1 MIMTFDNSIVVI
13 AVFILVIVGLIK
25 FQNDSHRVF
34 GVGFI
39 ALVLTG
45 QVTTQQI
52 ISSFSNVGLLT
63 LILLMVCSLAL
74 EKTSLLRKL
83 ARQIITPNYN
93 LTWLRLYL
101 LTSITS
107 AFLNNTAVVA
117 TLLSPIRNNS
127 HHNASKLLIPL
138 SYAAIFGGTLT
149 LIGTSTNLIVNS
161 MAIESGFPSLGFFD
175 FTAIGIGV
183 FIACGIALRV
193 MSQFLPDVEH
203 KTVQAADYFIDLEV
217 NANSKLIG
225 KSIEENGL
233 RNLENVFLVE
243 IYRDNRLISPV
254 SPSQTIEA
262 HDRLLFS
269 GDISQ
274 IQRLLELDG
283 LFSFAGENGLPVS
296 NLTEVLIRP
305 ESVLV
310 GKTLKRSGFR
320 ALFDA
325 AVVGIKR
332 DGEKVS
338 GKLGNVVLKA
348 GDYLIL
354 ATGEDFKY
362 RKNISKN
369 FYVISSNVET
379 EQVLTGSKETIAIW
393 GFVLTIGL
401 SACGLTSLF
410 NGLIVLLTALIFSG
424 CLTSNEIM
432 HRLPRNIWIIIGSAL
447 VISNALQNAGVL
459 EQFKGWLVSQ
469 SGYLTPILGLIVV
482 YVITWLMTELMTNN
496 AAAALVFPLA
506 YSLSLSLGVNPEPYV
521 LAVAF
526 GASASF
532 ISPYGYQT
540 NLMVYSAGNYRLQD
554 FVKIGLP
561 ISVIYGTVV
570 VAMLGYLYL

>member
-1 MIMTFDNSIVVI
+1 MTFDNSIVVI